1 MFKPASLSAFVEYE
15 ERKNMLDRQLRFGV
29 DYLDDSLRGILP
41 DDLILLGA
49 SSGAGK
55 TQLCC
60 NIAYANLE
68 DGKTVHYIALEAS
81 RFEIERRLKYPM
93 VFERF
98 ISDQHRP
105 RLSRQLNYPDW
116 LLGKFKDQL
125 DQYEKA
131 AAESFEKMFTGLNL
145 YYKQNKF
152 GVAELIESVV
162 VGAAKS
168 DLIIIDHVHY
178 FDFEDD
184 NENRAIKNIA
194 KTVRRLSLEEQK
206 PIVLVAHLRKRD
218 KFSDVLCADME
229 EFHGSSDLFKIATK
243 VITVGSGRLTD
254 SGSYET
260 FFSTPKNRI
269 DGGVSRFMGREL
281 FSPRKGGYESGKYQV
296 GWSGQTKKEGFQ
308 ALDSSLVP
316 EWGRRENRS
325 SEKLSSR
332 DPVPSRQSRFDD

>member
-116 LLGKFKDQL
+116 LLGKLKTNSTSTRRQP
-125 DQYEKA
+125 QKA
-131 AAESFEKMFTGLNL
+131 
-145 YYKQNKF
+145 
-152 GVAELIESVV
+152 
-162 VGAAKS
+162 
-168 DLIIIDHVHY
+168 
-178 FDFEDD
+178 
-184 NENRAIKNIA
+184 
-194 KTVRRLSLEEQK
+194 
-206 PIVLVAHLRKRD
+206 LRKC
-218 KFSDVLCADME
+218 SQ
-229 EFHGSSDLFKIATK
+229 DL
-243 VITVGSGRLTD
+243 
-254 SGSYET
+254 T
-260 FFSTPKNRI
+260 FTINK
-269 DGGVSRFMGREL
+269 
-281 FSPRKGGYESGKYQV
+281 
-296 GWSGQTKKEGFQ
+296 T
-308 ALDSSLVP
+308 SLV
-316 EWGRRENRS
+316 W
-325 SEKLSSR
+325 LS
-332 DPVPSRQSRFDD
+332 